1 MYEEKGKNCRF
12 LNFLETVI
20 LGSVIKITIKG
31 KFLSVCTASHSGSRC
46 SIFFTF
52 TAMRI

>member
-1 MYEEKGKNCRF
+1 MKGKKQNNRYS
-12 LNFLETVI
+12 NFLETII
-20 LGSVIKITIKG
+20 LENVIKITLKD

-52 TAMRI
+52 IAVRT